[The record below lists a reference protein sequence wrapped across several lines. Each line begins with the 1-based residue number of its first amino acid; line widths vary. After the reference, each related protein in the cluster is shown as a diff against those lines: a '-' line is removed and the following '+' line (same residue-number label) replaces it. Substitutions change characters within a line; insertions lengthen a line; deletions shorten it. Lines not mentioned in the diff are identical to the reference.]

1 MLVEIDVNGNPQA
14 QLEKKTAE
22 TAGHFSGE
30 VLFLLYIMEGRH
42 GGKPQKMAEIGTHFP
57 VFLWFHGHVQTS

>member
-1 MLVEIDVNGNPQA
+1 
-14 QLEKKTAE
+14 
-22 TAGHFSGE
+22 
-30 VLFLLYIMEGRH
+30 LLYIMEGRH